1 MKTAHNIDAI
11 PSLFFGRFVHKR
23 DLLPML
29 KFPGEFHAASNS
41 MHIKT
46 RRAFTMKSFLDLN
59 SGRSRIFLG
68 GRLSYTDMEFEE
80 TYTLSPMGLA
90 SEFKQ
95 VCEVYCLTFA
105 KYCISVSP
113 YPDNSLSHSM
123 AKWVT
128 QVLI

>member
-1 MKTAHNIDAI
+1 MLWTSIRYMQECEGFRKDVTSINL
-11 PSLFFGRFVHKR
+11 SMMTYEWFVHKR

-95 VCEVYCLTFA
+95 HG
-105 KYCISVSP
+105 KMG
-113 YPDNSLSHSM
+113 NSSSHMKVNAM
-123 AKWVT
+123 AW
-128 QVLI
+128 